1 MANSKI
7 VITFNAEAT
16 VGDVIQVKRRKIN
29 DPLTFSIDGETFI
42 ATTRTQNGYIA
53 VATASGYPGYVIG
66 HNTAYN
72 FAYYF
77 NLDYNAY
84 GLYAITPPDS
94 IATNIVEILCTNDE
108 WEFYDFV
115 GGDFSTAVTTNF
127 VPSTYKIDSTTFGI
141 SAINP
146 CTSYK
151 INLVTSE
158 PTVRYYLNDVMYEA
172 AYGTSFSIELLRGV
186 PNYLRLQDVNYSTV
200 YSIAGH
206 SLSALSSDN
215 IGINII
221 QSLTGATVTI
231 NVAFAT
237 GLILQYSLDGIT
249 WQSSNV
255 FTGQAVGNYTIYVK
269 DDYNCTKTKDYTVY
283 ARGERVP
290 YLYISGANSIGFKEQ
305 LAWDNYEVFKN
316 DENTLVFQGDE
327 NLKDCSIVL
336 FQTGDITRVQVK
348 SNYSTVEAFLRKED
362 LSEVGLVLEKMSNN
376 LDRFARMDATYY
388 KYKTGKVGIFF
399 DTGWTY
405 TNAGVQIEE
414 YTLNGNLP
422 DLAALGNLI
431 SVDGLGIFEIKDVI
445 YDEAITKKV
454 IVIDYT
460 YEGDYT
466 PTKVEAIYDLLPF
479 EVYELEIDWSEYGE
493 GTYDILLENTDLY
506 NATRQHLSENIEI
519 KTVHEN
525 TIAIKYFNRNNRD
538 IFYKYGIQHF
548 IRVPLISSKVV
559 PKDDTEININDD
571 NVVVSKST
579 VHEAREFTFDA
590 LTQDIMFKLVI
601 ALSCDYVFIQN
612 IGYAKD
618 GSVDVQNKDNTNVY
632 ILKATMIK
640 KGVNYDVNS
649 GGETGI
655 DIGGTGF
662 TMPVILGS
670 ELPTFIIG

>member
-16 VGDVIQVKRRKIN
+16 AGDVIQVKRRKIN

-94 IATNIVEILCTNDE
+94 IATNVVEILCTNDE

-127 VPSTYKIDSTTFGI
+127 IPSTYKIDSATFGI

-206 SLSALSSDN
+206 SLSALSSEN

-231 NVAFAT
+231 NIAFAT
-237 GLILQYSLDGIT
+237 GLTLQYSLDEII

-269 DDYNCTKTKDYTVY
+269 DNYNCTKTKDYTVY
-283 ARGERVP
+283 ARGERAP
-290 YLYISGANSIGFKEQ
+290 YLYISKANSIGFKEQ
-305 LAWDNYEVFKN
+305 LVWDNYEVFKN

-327 NLKDCSIVL
+327 NLKDCSRVL
-336 FQTGDITRVQVK
+336 FQTGDVTRVQVK
-348 SNYSTVEAFLRKED
+348 SNYSTIEAFLRKED
-362 LSEVGLVLEKMSNN
+362 LSEVGVVLEKMSNN

-405 TNAGVQIEE
+405 TDAGVQIEE

-422 DLAALGNLI
+422 DLAVLGNLI
-431 SVDGLGIFEIKDVI
+431 SVDELGIFEIKDVI

-454 IVIDYT
+454 IVIDYI

-548 IRVPLISSKVV
+548 IRVPLISSKIV
-559 PKDDTEININDD
+559 PKDETEININDD

-579 VHEAREFTFDA
+579 IYEAREFTFDA
-590 LTQDIMFKLVI
+590 LTQDIMFKLAI
-601 ALSCDYVFIQN
+601 ALSCDNVFIQD

-640 KGVNYDVNS
+640 KGINYNTNL
-649 GGETGI
+649 GGKGEAETI
-655 DIGGTGF
+655 DEL
-662 TMPVILGS
+662 LGRPAV
-670 ELPTFIIG
+670 EANEFNLLKK